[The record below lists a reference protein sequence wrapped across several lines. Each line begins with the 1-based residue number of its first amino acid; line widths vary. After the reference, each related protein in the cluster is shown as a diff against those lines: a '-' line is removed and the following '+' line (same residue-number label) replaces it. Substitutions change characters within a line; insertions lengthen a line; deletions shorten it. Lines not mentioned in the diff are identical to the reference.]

1 MGRTLK
7 LAIVS
12 LALAIGLDA
21 YIGSSNT
28 AMAQNNQTAAAGSG
42 YELHIA
48 AVPVPGAEPMKEQ
61 VRYKVEAL
69 DGAERGKVVAYHTGS
84 ELKAQLPAGRYRV
97 TSVFGLATTTSDVKI
112 VDGPV
117 YHETSLNA
125 GGITLALMPYF
136 GAPNIKDDI
145 EWVVWTFGRDA
156 LGNRWE
162 VARVRGPNPR
172 LMLPEGYYIVT
183 AEHRGAL
190 AKHTIEVTAGNN
202 YNYAINLNA
211 GTMRVYTEAAAGAN
225 PDVTVF
231 WKIYPQGS
239 DGTGEPLASGS
250 STDDTFLLPGGRY
263 LLVGVQGDKAVRKEI
278 EVSPGKKQSLKV
290 SF

>member
-1 MGRTLK
+1 MGRTFK
-7 LAIVS
+7 LVFAA
-12 LALAIGLDA
+12 LALAFGFTTVL
-21 YIGSSNT
+21 GSNSP
-28 AMAQNNQTAAAGSG
+28 AMAQQKQTAATGNG
-42 YELHIA
+42 YELHVA
-48 AVPVPGAEPMKEQ
+48 AVPVPGATPMNEQ
-61 VRYKVEAL
+61 IRYKVEAL
-69 DGAERGKVVAYHTGS
+69 DGAERGKVVAFHTGS
-84 ELKAQLPAGRYRV
+84 DLRAQLPAGRYRV

-117 YHETSLNA
+117 YHEAALNA
-125 GGITLALMPYF
+125 GGVTLALMPYF
-136 GAPNIKDDI
+136 GAATVKDDI

-162 VARVRGPNPR
+162 VARVRGPNPK
-172 LMLPEGYYIVT
+172 LMLPEGYYVVT
-183 AEHRGAL
+183 ASHRGAL

-202 YNYAINLNA
+202 YNYTINLNA

-225 PDVTVF
+225 PGVTVF

-250 STDDTFLLPGGRY
+250 SADDTFLLPGGRY
-263 LLVGVQGDKAVRKEI
+263 LLVGTQGEKAIRKEI

-290 SF
+290 TF